1 MQLNLTCWAFKNAV
15 KHFLFWWVCVWEM
28 WNLTHITCPRLFKW
42 SHFHVLSET
51 HSFSFNYLSVISPE
65 TQEQPTRTQ
74 KCPPHNNPHSST
86 PRLELSSSPQAHKK
100 PPVYIEVMYRL
111 HFPVLTLFWSANVKF
126 LTAKSLLPRWGF
138 VDIHGLSRGPIRT
151 CWWTLGCLCLG
162 SSESMCDQLRSG
174 RNTWWLLI
182 KLSIPV
188 HVIPPLQ
195 THPHPKKE
203 KKNPSLSHQDKSA
216 SWNLQQSRNP
226 THAHTK
232 KSHTERTLCLH
243 MLVLQSLQDIF
254 NLSII
259 IVLET
264 YYFL

>member
-1 MQLNLTCWAFKNAV
+1 MRAFTTVV
-15 KHFLFWWVCVWEM
+15 KHFFWWVCVWEM
-28 WNLTHITCPRLFKW
+28 WNLSHITCPRLFKW

-74 KCPPHNNPHSST
+74 KYPPHNNPHSST
-86 PRLELSSSPQAHKK
+86 PRLKISSSPQAHKT

-111 HFPVLTLFWSANVKF
+111 HYPVLTLFWSASVKF
-126 LTAKSLLPRWGF
+126 LTAKSLLPLWGF
-138 VDIHGLSRGPIRT
+138 VDIHSLSWGPIRT
-151 CWWTLGCLCLG
+151 YWWTLGCLCLG

-203 KKNPSLSHQDKSA
+203 KKKKSFVITPRQGCLMKSPADQKSH
-216 SWNLQQSRNP
+216 P
-226 THAHTK
+226 HTQK
-232 KSHTERTLCLH
+232 KRSHTERTLCLH

-259 IVLET
+259 IMLET
-264 YYFL
+264 SLFS